1 MASISSLSGAQSAAQ
16 SGLAQLRLQQAK
28 RDADQAEQTAQS
40 LQAQARSAQQRA
52 SQAQDTART
61 ITTQADQAQT
71 SAGQARQGLA
81 VIKSVSQMQTRLAGT
96 VSRVAEK
103 LDAAVPAVPV
113 AVHAASSPPAT
124 PVVNVQG
131 QVTGTVVNTTA

>member
-1 MASISSLSGAQSAAQ
+1 MASVSSLSGAQSAAQ

-28 RDADQAEQTAQS
+28 RDAEQAEQTAQS

-52 SQAQDTART
+52 SQAQEAART
-61 ITTQADQAQT
+61 ITTQADQAQST
-71 SAGQARQGLA
+71 AGQARQGLA

-96 VSRVAEK
+96 VSQVVEK
-103 LDAAVPAVPV
+103 LDASAPEAPV
-113 AVHAASSPPAT
+113 AVQAASPPPAT
-124 PVVNVQG
+124 PVVNAQG